1 MSRLRFESESV
12 LIYSARFTLRKD
24 LWQDPPFNEI
34 LAGFLARFFSSLEI
48 FAGDFLEISSESL
61 RNFCRILVGFLAH
74 FISWDSLS
82 NFFQNPCRILAGFG
96 GFLQDSRLIFISWD
110 SLEDSWRFFATS
122 LEILTGFLQDC
133 LETIGNRAD
142 REEKGRRRRRRR
154 RRKREWENRN
164 KTKPDSKYDSLL
176 FRLFCLLC

>member
-48 FAGDFLEISSESL
+48 FAGYFLEISSESL

-74 FISWDSLS
+74 FMGFSFKFLSKSLQDSWRILGGFLEDSWLISYHGIL
-82 NFFQNPCRILAGFG
+82 FQTSFKILAGFLRG
-96 GFLQDSRLIFISWD
+96 LEDSCRIPGSFSFLGILWKIPGDSLQLPSKSLQDSCRIV
-110 SLEDSWRFFATS
+110 
-122 LEILTGFLQDC
+122 
-133 LETIGNRAD
+133 
-142 REEKGRRRRRRR
+142 
-154 RRKREWENRN
+154 
-164 KTKPDSKYDSLL
+164 
-176 FRLFCLLC
+176 

>member
-1 MSRLRFESESV
+1 MEDS
-12 LIYSARFTLRKD
+12 
-24 LWQDPPFNEI
+24 W
-34 LAGFLARFFSSLEI
+34 
-48 FAGDFLEISSESL
+48 
-61 RNFCRILVGFLAH
+61 RILGSFHIMGFSFKLLSKSLQD
-74 FISWDSLS
+74 SW
-82 NFFQNPCRILAGFG
+82 RILG

-154 RRKREWENRN
+154 RRRKREWENRN

-176 FRLFCLLC
+176 FRLFCLFCCFVVLLVKKRPHAGKIDT